1 MISIL
6 FLSSQDDRGVVILSE
21 RAERAR
27 AKDLLADDRGTK
39 GVRGTR
45 ASEGSA
51 VYAGASSRTALPS
64 AVRFPSFISEYLR
77 DSSTPW
83 APP

>member
-21 RAERAR
+21 RAARAR

-51 VYAGASSRTALPS
+51 VYAGASSRTARP
-64 AVRFPSFISEYLR
+64 AAARFASFISEYLR
-77 DSSTPW
+77 DRRTPW